1 MEIHEIKGDATL
13 QIPIDTRKSDLVSD
27 VSYSKV
33 REVGFRDGLINGLI
47 LLDTLDKVAFGD
59 LFWEILVIWIARRN
73 LESDVSRYHSRIM
86 ADGFDEYDLDPLFLG
101 NSGFDASS
109 ATPLS
114 PMKGDNDMILA
125 ADFVCC
131 W

>member
-13 QIPIDTRKSDLVSD
+13 QIPIDTRDSDLVSD

-59 LFWEILVIWIARRN
+59 LFWEIFVIWIA
-73 LESDVSRYHSRIM
+73 
-86 ADGFDEYDLDPLFLG
+86 
-101 NSGFDASS
+101 
-109 ATPLS
+109 
-114 PMKGDNDMILA
+114 
-125 ADFVCC
+125 
-131 W
+131 